1 MRDILG
7 WVSATEESVVL
18 ATGLA
23 NAGYFLGRLRDSAPR
38 RALLLLAT
46 LYGGS
51 SLLALAQL
59 AGGLDDVPGGVFL
72 RAPVVVANVATFA
85 VLVLGRGR

>member
-7 WVSATEESVVL
+7 WVSATEETVVL

-38 RALLLLAT
+38 QALLLLAA

-51 SLLALAQL
+51 ALLALAQL
-59 AGGLDDVPGGVFL
+59 AGGLEETPGGVAL
-72 RAPVVVANVATFA
+72 RVPLVVGHLATF
-85 VLVLGRGR
+85 LVLLMGRGR

>member
-7 WVSATEESVVL
+7 WVSATEESIVL

-23 NAGYFLGRLRDSAPR
+23 NAGYFLGRLRDSTPR
-38 RALLLLAT
+38 RALLVLAT

-51 SLLALAQL
+51 ALLALADL
-59 AGGLDDVPGGVFL
+59 GGGLDEVPGGIVL
-72 RAPVVVANVATFA
+72 RAPLVAANTATFA
-85 VLVLGRGR
+85 LLVLGRAR

>member
-23 NAGYFLGRLRDSAPR
+23 NAGYFLGHVRNSAPR
-38 RALLLLAT
+38 KALLLLAAI
-46 LYGGS
+46 YGGG
-51 SLLALAQL
+51 SLLTLAQL
-59 AGGLDDVPGGVFL
+59 AGGLDEGPGGVVL
-72 RAPVVVANVATFA
+72 RAPLAVGNIATLGL
-85 VLVLGRGR
+85 LVLGRGR